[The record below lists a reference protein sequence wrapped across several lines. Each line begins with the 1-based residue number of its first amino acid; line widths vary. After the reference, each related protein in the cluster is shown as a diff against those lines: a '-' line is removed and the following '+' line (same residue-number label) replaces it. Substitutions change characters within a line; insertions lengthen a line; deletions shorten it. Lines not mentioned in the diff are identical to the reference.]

1 MTILSRRQFLYLIF
15 VVLLLLTIACGG
27 RGQTIRDMTAEKL
40 EDMADK
46 LADEGVANSTL
57 STPLGII
64 PADNPPAASPAKGLS
79 SELPS
84 PTYSANAF
92 PSLIATV
99 APTSTPL
106 PATTVAPTSTPLP
119 TTTVAPTSTPLPATT
134 TLIERSRIAFMSNR
148 DGANEIYVMNADG
161 SGQTRLTEGFMN
173 ETSEPS

>member
-106 PATTVAPTSTPLP
+106 PT
-119 TTTVAPTSTPLPATT
+119 TT

-161 SGQTRLTEGFMN
+161 SGQTRLTERFMN
-173 ETSEPS
+173 ETSDPS

>member
-106 PATTVAPTSTPLP
+106 PATT
-119 TTTVAPTSTPLPATT
+119 

>member
-64 PADNPPAASPAKGLS
+64 PADNPPAARPAKGLS

-92 PSLIATV
+92 PSLIA
-99 APTSTPL
+99 
-106 PATTVAPTSTPLP
+106 
-119 TTTVAPTSTPLPATT
+119 TVAPTSTPLPATT

>member
-106 PATTVAPTSTPLP
+106 PATT
-119 TTTVAPTSTPLPATT
+119 

-161 SGQTRLTEGFMN
+161 SGQTRLTERFMN

>member
-46 LADEGVANSTL
+46 LADEGGANSTL

-119 TTTVAPTSTPLPATT
+119 ATT

-161 SGQTRLTEGFMN
+161 SGQTRLTGRFMN

>member
-106 PATTVAPTSTPLP
+106 PT
-119 TTTVAPTSTPLPATT
+119 TT

-161 SGQTRLTEGFMN
+161 SGQTRLTERFMN

>member
-119 TTTVAPTSTPLPATT
+119 ATT

-161 SGQTRLTEGFMN
+161 SGQTRLTERFMN